1 MAENNQILYDI
12 EGTELLTRAILNLV
26 NEYPAL
32 NGDVIS
38 FASLA
43 EDGGK
48 AFYPSQGAVI
58 QSERVSVTG
67 HVTQDCLYP
76 FVVVYRAG
84 TMSGAQKIRVK
95 EWLDTLGKWLEKQD
109 VVINDEHYTL
119 SDYPVLTG
127 GRVIKEIKRQSPSYL
142 DTINENKTENWVI
155 QLQVVYET
163 QFDK

>member
-1 MAENNQILYDI
+1 MENKPIVYDVD
-12 EGTELLTRAILNLV
+12 GTEVLTRAIMDLV
-26 NEYPAL
+26 NDYPAL
-32 NGDVIS
+32 SGDAIS
-38 FASLA
+38 FASLN

-67 HVTQDCLYP
+67 HVTQNCLYP
-76 FVVVYRAG
+76 FVIVYRAG
-84 TMSGAQKIRVK
+84 RLSATQKIRVK
-95 EWLDTLGKWLEKQD
+95 EWLDTLGKWLEKQT
-109 VVINDEHYTL
+109 VVINDEYYTL
-119 SDYPVLTG
+119 DKYPELTG
-127 GRVIKEIKRQSPSYL
+127 GRVIKDIKRQSPSYL